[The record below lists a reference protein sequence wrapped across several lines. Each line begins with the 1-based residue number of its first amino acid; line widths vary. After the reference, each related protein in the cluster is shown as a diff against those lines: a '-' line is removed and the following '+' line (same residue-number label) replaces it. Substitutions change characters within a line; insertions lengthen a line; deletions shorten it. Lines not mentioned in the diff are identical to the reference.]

1 MEERRREMKAEIS
14 VIMPLYNAKDY
25 LKLAVDSV
33 LNQTH
38 KNIEIVIVDDCSTD
52 GSLELCREL
61 YGSDERVRIFKQEKN
76 GGPGA
81 ARNRGISEAR
91 GEYIA
96 FIDSDDEMMPDNL
109 SRMFKAAK
117 EHDADVLHNNHS
129 RIVLPLDDGSMPLEL
144 LDYPDDTVVM
154 QLDKGES
161 ITDIKVL
168 PSDLTKRLEI
178 WSKGSISWSVTN
190 KMIRR
195 SLISENAIAFPD
207 MTLAEDAVFCL
218 QCMLAAKNYV
228 LMPGGWYLV
237 RMNAASLTR
246 KANAAKKVVN
256 AIKSQLNVIKNLKA
270 ISEKM
275 PVLKDE
281 KNFNLAVKTLLT
293 SIEEFSLRLSYQE
306 AGHEE
311 LRKDENLSALFS
323 DNFGANAPYAE
334 FLFFQLHE
342 VYPKLPGVL
351 ASPEDCVK
359 IKQAIREARASGKE
373 FVMKDE

>member
-1 MEERRREMKAEIS
+1 MSADIS

-38 KNIEIVIVDDCSTD
+38 KNIELLIVDDCSTD
-52 GSLELCREL
+52 GSLDLCREL
-61 YGSDERVRIFKQEKN
+61 YGNNERVRIIQQAENK
-76 GGPGA
+76 GPGA

-109 SRMFKAAK
+109 DRMFKAAK
-117 EHDADVLHNNHS
+117 ENDADVLHNNHS
-129 RIVLPLDDGSMPLEL
+129 RIALPLEDGTMPLEL
-144 LDYPDDTVVM
+144 LDYPDSTVVM
-154 QLDKGES
+154 QLDLGES
-161 ITDIKVL
+161 ITGIKIL
-168 PSDLTKRLEI
+168 PDDLTERLSI

-195 SLISENAIAFPD
+195 SLIAENGIVFPD
-207 MTLAEDAVFCL
+207 MTFAEDAVFCL
-218 QCMLAAKNYV
+218 QCMLNAKNYV
-228 LMPGGWYLV
+228 LMPGGWYVV
-237 RMNAASLTR
+237 RINASSLTR

-256 AIKSQLNVIKNLKA
+256 AIRSQLNVIKNLKA
-270 ISEKM
+270 ISEKI

-281 KNFNLAVKTLLT
+281 TNFNLAVKTLLT
-293 SIEEFSLRLSYQE
+293 SIEGFSLRLSYQE
-306 AGHEE
+306 AGQEE
-311 LRKDENLSALFS
+311 IRKEETFSALFRES
-323 DNFGANAPYAE
+323 FGANAPYAE

-351 ASPEDCVK
+351 ASPEDCAK
-359 IKQAIREARASGKE
+359 IRQAIKEAKASGKE
-373 FVMKDE
+373 FVMKHE